1 MPMFR
6 ALLGRVSLFLT
17 MSCLLSLAACAA
29 TSTDL
34 RPTPTPAS
42 AATATSVVSPS
53 ATSGAGIEVKVFFS
67 RHPETDSNVNAVFS
81 VKRVSPDVKVATYAT
96 QQLIVGPTAAEKA
109 QGYFTELTTSLT
121 GVSNCSGAD
130 FQITLDTHID
140 AHTGTPSAQLG
151 TAVLKFCRVVQLAG
165 DLTGARIAAELNA
178 ALTQFATIK
187 KAQILT
193 SAGHCF
199 NDLSGQDNC

>member
-1 MPMFR
+1 VPRLR
-6 ALLGRVSLFLT
+6 ARSGWVSLFLSV
-17 MSCLLSLAACAA
+17 SCLLSLAACAA

-34 RPTPTPAS
+34 RPTPIS
-42 AATATSVVSPS
+42 AATATSVVSPT
-53 ATSGAGIEVKVFFS
+53 ATSGAGVEVKIFFS

-96 QQLIVGPTAAEKA
+96 RQLIVGPTAAEKA

-140 AHTGTPSAQLG
+140 AHTGIPSAQLG
-151 TAVLKFCRVVQLAG
+151 TAVLTFCRAVQLAG
-165 DLTGARIAAELNA
+165 DLAGARIAAELNA
-178 ALTQFATIK
+178 TLTQFATIK

-193 SAGHCF
+193 SAGQCF